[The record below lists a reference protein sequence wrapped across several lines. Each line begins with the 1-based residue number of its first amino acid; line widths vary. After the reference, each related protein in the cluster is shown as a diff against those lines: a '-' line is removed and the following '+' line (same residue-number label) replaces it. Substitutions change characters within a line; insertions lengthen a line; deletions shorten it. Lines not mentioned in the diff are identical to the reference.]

1 MTSPIKLFAYFIGGG
16 SAIWG
21 LADGEFSLK
30 PKNNKLETELS
41 IYQDSVKVL
50 TRERNELKFDIDSV
64 RGIAKIDTAAIYKR
78 GYEQAK
84 IDKACSYFYS
94 DENLT
99 VTMGEGNCKYF
110 YVKEIFNS
118 QKKTVSGGGKIKD
131 SSIHI
136 K

>member
-1 MTSPIKLFAYFIGGG
+1 MI
-16 SAIWG
+16 
-21 LADGEFSLK
+21 LA
-30 PKNNKLETELS
+30 NKIIVSILS
-41 IYQDSVKVL
+41 ISAAVIPVAGSISIFKDKIDLAKENSILMDSIKVIQK
-50 TRERNELKFDIDSV
+50 ERNEFKFDIDSV